1 MVFSSLEFIFIFL
14 PVFLI
19 TYAAVP
25 SKYKNLI
32 ILLGS
37 VIFYS
42 LGVKKPVYIV
52 LFLLTNM
59 LNFIVGQFI
68 EDSPKFKKTWL
79 AFGVAFNFWWL
90 IFFKYWTFGTENI
103 NILFGADLPLKDK
116 ITAVAKRVYRA
127 KSVVFGKGVLP
138 DLKKLESEGCGA
150 MPVCIA
156 KTQYSFSDNPKLLG
170 APEGVELTIRS
181 VRLSRGAGFVVA
193 FAGDIIA
200 MPGLPPKPAADSI
213 GVDESGG
220 IYGLF

>member
-1 MVFSSLEFIFIFL
+1 MVFSSLEFLFIFL

-19 TYAAVP
+19 FYAAAP

-37 VIFYS
+37 VVFYS

-68 EDSPKFKKTWL
+68 EDSPKFKKPWL

-103 NILFGADLPLKDK
+103 NILFGADLPLKD
-116 ITAVAKRVYRA
+116 I
-127 KSVVFGKGVLP
+127 
-138 DLKKLESEGCGA
+138 
-150 MPVCIA
+150 I
-156 KTQYSFSDNPKLLG
+156 LLG
-170 APEGVELTIRS
+170 TCR
-181 VRLSRGAGFVVA
+181 
-193 FAGDIIA
+193 
-200 MPGLPPKPAADSI
+200 
-213 GVDESGG
+213 
-220 IYGLF
+220 